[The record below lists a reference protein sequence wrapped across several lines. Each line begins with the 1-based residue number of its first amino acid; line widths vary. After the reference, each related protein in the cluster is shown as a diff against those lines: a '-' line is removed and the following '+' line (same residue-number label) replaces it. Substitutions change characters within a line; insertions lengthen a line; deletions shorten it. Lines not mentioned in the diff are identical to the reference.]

1 MRAGRKAVGRSQEGG
16 GSIAVTRTVA
26 GCCAMKFYSVRNVVS
41 DCVHVM
47 QIVYHTIFI
56 AVK

>member
-1 MRAGRKAVGRSQEGG
+1 MGRKAVGRSQEGG

-26 GCCAMKFYSVRNVVS
+26 GCYAMKFYSVRNVVS